1 MAILYLNLVFFM
13 FGYVG
18 CSMIT
23 ADCAGKIKN
32 NKKEIAQM
40 ILSFIVQICSSIG
53 MAEIITAIMKP
64 NNDWDFSRNTVAI
77 ALICISIFITI
88 STYLE
93 DRRSEK
99 KKQEDE

>member
-1 MAILYLNLVFFM
+1 MVILYLNLVFFM

-23 ADCAGKIKN
+23 ADCAGKIKK

-40 ILSFIVQICSSIG
+40 AISFIAQICSSIG
-53 MAEIITAIMKP
+53 MAQIITAIMKP
-64 NNDWDFSRNTVAI
+64 NDDWYFSRNTVAI
-77 ALICISIFITI
+77 ALICISMFITI
-88 STYLE
+88 STYLD
-93 DRRSEK
+93 DRRAEK